1 MNKKSYTSPSLR
13 EKEIQVWTALC
24 SAIDLSS
31 ALGSENIGD
40 SGNVIEWE

>member
-1 MNKKSYTSPSLR
+1 MDKLFYTAPSLR

-40 SGNVIEWE
+40 SGVTIEWE